1 MKIRCTRLELLKAS
15 TPDWGTSP
23 ACEKLKVMLREVY
36 AAPPPW
42 RKSGML
48 PVGNKPDENKGDAKN
63 TKERFVFGRM
73 ANLSQVRTPAI

>member
-23 ACEKLKVMLREVY
+23 ACEKLKVMLREIY

-48 PVGNKPDENKGDAKN
+48 PAGNNSRRE
-63 TKERFVFGRM
+63 
-73 ANLSQVRTPAI
+73 